1 MHPPGSD
8 EPFDGAR
15 LKRFLDV
22 DKQYMTKKREN
33 KQQPVTKSDRKKRVF
48 LRNRLG

>member
-1 MHPPGSD
+1 MRMYPPGSD

-22 DKQYMTKKREN
+22 DKEYMVKFTKKDKVYLE
-33 KQQPVTKSDRKKRVF
+33 
-48 LRNRLG
+48 NRLG